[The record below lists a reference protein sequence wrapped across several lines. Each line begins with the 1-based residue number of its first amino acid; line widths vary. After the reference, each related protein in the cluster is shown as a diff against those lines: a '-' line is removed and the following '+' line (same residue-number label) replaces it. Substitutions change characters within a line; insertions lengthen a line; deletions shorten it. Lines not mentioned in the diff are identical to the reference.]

1 MNHSTLLGRLQSKL
15 GLRGTALAWFKSY
28 LSGRSQR
35 IVVNGKLS
43 LKFPLNCGVPQGS
56 CLGPVLFNI
65 YVSSLFEIIDRHF
78 PDVHLFAV
86 DLQLYLSFSPS
97 SSVDED
103 SAILAMQ
110 NCIADI
116 KNWATS
122 NGLMLNDDKTEF
134 VVIGTL
140 QQLCKINI
148 NGVKVGNALIP
159 AASSVRN
166 LGTWFDETFSVDIHI
181 TKTCSASFFH
191 LHNIRRI
198 HKYLTSAATKTLIH
212 AFVTS
217 RIDYCNSLMYGL
229 PAYQLAKIQR
239 VQNAA
244 ARLIL
249 NESKFCHITPLLK
262 QPHWLPVA
270 HRIRFKLLLMSFKA
284 VHGLSPQYIRDLITI
299 KTYPRYKLRS
309 SNSMQLQYPNTK
321 SLATLGVHLFMWAAP
336 TLWNALPATIRNVT
350 CLETFKKHSKT
361 LLFSD
366 AFF

>member
-15 GLRGTALAWFKSY
+15 GLRSTALAWLKSY

-35 IVVNGKLS
+35 IIVNGKLS
-43 LKFPLNCGVPQGS
+43 RKFPLNCGVPQGS
-56 CLGPVLFNI
+56 CLGPLLFNI

-78 PDVHLFAV
+78 PDAHLFAD

-103 SAILAMQ
+103 SAILAMH
-110 NCIADI
+110 NCVDDIKNWAASNGLTLKEDSAILAMQDCVADI

-122 NGLMLNDDKTEF
+122 NGLMLNDNKTEF
-134 VVIGTL
+134 VVVGTR
-140 QQLCKINI
+140 QQLCKINV
-148 NGVKVGNALIP
+148 NGIKVGNALIP
-159 AASSVRN
+159 ATSSVRN
-166 LGTWFDETFSVDIHI
+166 LGAWFDETFSMDTHV

-198 HKYLTSAATKTLIH
+198 RKYLTPAATETLIH
-212 AFVTS
+212 AFVTI

-244 ARLIL
+244 ASLIL

-262 QPHWLPVA
+262 QLQWLPVT
-270 HRIRFKLLLMSFKA
+270 HRIRFKLLLMTFKA
-284 VHGLSPQYIRDLITI
+284 VHSLSPQYIRDLITI
-299 KTYPRYKLRS
+299 KTCPR
-309 SNSMQLQYPNTK
+309 
-321 SLATLGVHLFMWAAP
+321 
-336 TLWNALPATIRNVT
+336 
-350 CLETFKKHSKT
+350 
-361 LLFSD
+361 
-366 AFF
+366 